1 MGERVYVY
9 KHPIASTSVLSW
21 TPPGTVANILLS
33 KDFDPPPGFDPDLPC
48 EIEVFFVSQLHVIT
62 GELANHTSPDIT
74 ISFYKD
80 GVLTNGY
87 QYTLVD
93 EMAATNPNSY
103 CTVGLLRRYSGY
115 QFHGRGNKIL
125 MGVLFSSGDAGGNSA
140 QMHFPAGITITL
152 RQRPGNQTGAATCG
166 FVQSTYA
173 RSLPPSTS

>member
-21 TPPGTVANILLS
+21 TPPGIVADILLS
-33 KDFDPPPGFDPDLPC
+33 KDFDPPAGFDPNLPC

-62 GELANHTSPDIT
+62 GKLANHTSPDIT
-74 ISFYKD
+74 VSFYKD
-80 GVLTNGY
+80 GVLANGY

-115 QFHGRGNKIL
+115 QLNGTGNKVLI
-125 MGVLFSSGDAGGNSA
+125 GVIFRSGDALGNSA
-140 QMHFPAGITITL
+140 QMHFPAGVTITL
-152 RQRPGNQTGAATCG
+152 RQRPGNQTGVATSG
-166 FVQSTYA
+166 LVQSTYGGA
-173 RSLPPSTS
+173 LPPSTA